1 MFLKILRYL
10 AVLTA
15 VILIVNH
22 AFAAGEK
29 IIITAP
35 GQTFTA
41 GSGVTGS
48 PNPQTCG
55 VPFVATVY
63 SVDSAGTNPFSSNA
77 SVTMSSNGSPATTFQ
92 NNPISL
98 NLTEAS
104 VTASKQYVTITVNTT
119 STGAVGIYG
128 NSTGLFPGSVTI
140 TAQYISSFSF
150 ATISSPTAGTPFRV
164 TITAI
169 DNTNAVVNS
178 FNGSAMLYARY
189 PSSAEDVTIGAI
201 NFTNGVYNG
210 YVTLYNADTGNVRLQ
225 VICDVPS
232 RTNNSNT
239 FQVNA
244 AALNRLVI
252 IAPTQTLLQG
262 TATGNGRVGGSTY
275 GITQTAGSSFNVSVY
290 AVDAYF
296 NIVTGATGT
305 ITLDSSDP
313 NDSYDA
319 STKTITGG
327 SAIFD
332 VTLRTVAPGYQTL
345 TATHSGGATAGTDI
359 IPMTFS
365 STLGMFYFPQTITN
379 KNAGQSFTTSCVA
392 MDPYGNTITNYSGSP
407 TLSVLTG
414 GTPIASTNYSL
425 SSFSFTNGIAVL
437 GVVIYQRAFNVTLR
451 MTSGAVNGES
461 NPFTVNPGS
470 LYKIFQVAP
479 GEIYNPGYNVPAD
492 PNKGKSGAPVTVTAG
507 TPVTIN
513 VYATDRWGNKITTNN
528 DIVAITSGDSGATV
542 GGNQLPQ
549 YITLTAGEGTYN
561 IVLTKGGTQSVTAT
575 DTQTS
580 IFAGTV
586 NIPVL
591 ASALSYF
598 DISIQSSMLTAGVT
612 TTATI
617 YARDQF
623 GNIKTDFA
631 SSGNQIV
638 YVSSPNTDY
647 ASPYESTMYMGGS
660 NVGPYGYK
668 WAITFTASNN
678 GQRTVDFA
686 AYRAIT
692 YTARLF
698 VSNVYTDTPESYLGN
713 TGTSNAFTVNFSPVN
728 HKLQVIPPGV
738 EERPGTIDG
747 WNNSPTGQA
756 SNSDFSV
763 KVNVVDPWW
772 NKVTSYV
779 GEVRL
784 KSVTDE
790 VNTRIDG
797 LAPTPTP
804 VAKFTTNG
812 VATYTVRYLSKSNTF
827 SLIAS
832 AADNA
837 IQPGVSPYISIFSIY
852 RFDITAVNNQPI
864 GTQIAGVPFTISIT
878 AMADETTVATGFT
891 GGTVELFDGNDYTA
905 QGYTASEYLLEP
917 RNSLTFTAG
926 VCVMQV
932 TMYKA
937 ATTVEGGTTGGGTTI
952 KAKFG
957 SLINY
962 SNKFN
967 LYWNNP
973 SRVLVLAEGMVHKP
987 ALTHINMIGYYGY
1000 SGNPL
1005 TYEAGLPRDL
1015 SVLLVDDYYNMVYT
1029 APPQTVQLQS
1039 TDAAASVPEGTV
1051 PRNVTLT
1058 NGRYQSTLTLRTV
1071 GNGTQTITA
1080 DHPTYIDNTSPAIPV
1095 RHTTI
1100 NHFTVEAP
1108 TGPVIA
1114 GNPFNITILA
1124 RDQFGNIC
1132 DDTNGGTPYNNVVDL
1147 AANVGGNNTMYPQ
1160 SYPLTNGRAV
1170 ASVRLFK
1177 APLTENIRAS
1187 SGSITTPSMPS
1198 TIVRSNAFE
1207 RLFMITSGMTYDNG
1221 RFTAEPPTNFP
1232 MFYGMPTTRTV
1243 NDNPSHPAADYTIYS
1258 CDAYGNRTI
1267 TADTIGMTITVTT
1280 NDRHAKPVPPLF
1292 IQPGDDQ
1299 VIANV
1304 ELHTA
1309 MQGVTVGARCS
1320 REGIMGFETPGF
1332 VTTAGDL
1339 HGFQIIVP
1347 GVYVDA
1353 GSGTATSFTDWN
1365 NGVKGTSYNQLAGT
1379 YFPVSIYAADVYGNY
1394 RAGASNVVR
1403 LRSSTADNPGSYP
1416 SPNNQITVTLVD
1428 GKASTTAVQADT
1440 GPKEFTITD
1449 RDYAIYNK
1457 VFLNPLYVNIV
1468 NSGNLEYQLIVNGVL
1483 NEVGT
1488 ETTTAQA
1495 APAQFDFT
1503 INVVDANASIKVPVG
1518 GRTWAVD
1525 LAPVTSANNSNTVI
1539 PGTLNPSSFNIVNGS
1554 YTGKMSFD
1562 RSGLFRI
1569 RATDPNGEIN
1579 GSPRWSCII
1588 DMKANTSNVNLTL
1601 AADPQNAR
1609 SGTLPNII
1617 ATLRDSNG
1625 NAVSGGNVGFR
1636 IVSGQSTFGGLTQT
1650 AAVSGTDG
1658 RAIVPLTAAYVN
1670 GQTVVEASYGTMTA
1684 NVTVFTSLSDP
1695 IPGEVTNYPNPFA
1708 AGTEST
1714 NIDYLL
1720 VEPTDVTLKIYNLFG
1735 DLVLEKKFSQNQ
1747 PYAIPGRMNSYPWDG
1762 RNQKGDIVGN
1772 GGYICV
1778 VEAVING
1785 KKEKMVRKIAVQK

>member
-1 MFLKILRYL
+1 MFLKFFRLF

-15 VILIVNH
+15 AILILGSPV
-22 AFAAGEK
+22 FPVGEK
-29 IIITAP
+29 ILITVP
-35 GQTFTA
+35 GQTFSSGT
-41 GSGVTGS
+41 GVTGS

-63 SVDSAGTNPFSSNA
+63 SVDSAGTTPFNSNA
-77 SVTMSSNGSPATTFQ
+77 AVTMSSNVSPATTFGS
-92 NNPISL
+92 NPVNL

-104 VTASKQYVTITVNTT
+104 VVTSKQYVTITANTT
-119 STGAVGIYG
+119 STGSVGIYG
-128 NSTGLFPGSVTI
+128 NATGLFPGSVTI

-150 ATISSPTAGTPFRV
+150 AAVSNQTAGTQFGV
-164 TITAI
+164 QITAI
-169 DNTNAVVNS
+169 DNTNATVTS
-178 FNGSAMLYARY
+178 FNGSAVLYARY
-189 PSSAEDVTIGAI
+189 PSSSEDVNIGTIS
-201 NFTNGVYNG
+201 FTNGVFNG
-210 YVTLYNADTGNVRLQ
+210 NVTLYNAETGNVSLQ
-225 VICDVPS
+225 VVSTTPA
-232 RTNNSNT
+232 RTNNSNN

-244 AALNRLVI
+244 AALNRLVV
-252 IAPTQTLLQG
+252 IAPTQSLLQG
-262 TATGNGRVGGSTY
+262 TVTGNGRAGGSTY
-275 GITQTAGSSFNVSVY
+275 GITQTAGTQFNVSVY

-296 NIVTGATGT
+296 NIVTGATGN
-305 ITLDSSDP
+305 IPLDSTDG
-313 NDSYDA
+313 NDSYDS
-319 STKTITGG
+319 STKALSGG

-332 VTLRTVAPGYQTL
+332 VTLRTVGSGYQTL
-345 TATHSGGATAGTDI
+345 TATHSGAAASGTDI

-365 STLGMFYFPQTITN
+365 STLGMFLFPQVITN
-379 KNAGQSFTTSCVA
+379 KNAGQNIITSCVA
-392 MDPYGNTITNYSGSP
+392 MDAYGNTITNYAGTPS
-407 TLSVLTG
+407 LSVLTG
-414 GTPIASTNYSL
+414 GTAIASTNYASAPFT
-425 SSFSFTNGIAVL
+425 FSNGIAAL
-437 GVVIYQRAFNVTLR
+437 GVVIYQKAFNVTLR
-451 MTSGAVNGES
+451 MTSGLIDDDS
-461 NPFTVNPGS
+461 NAFTVNAGS

-479 GEIYNPGYNVPAD
+479 GEVYNPGYNTPAD
-492 PNKGKSGAPVTVTAG
+492 PNKGKSGSPSTVTAG
-507 TPVTIN
+507 APVPVN

-528 DIVAITSGDSGATV
+528 DIIAITSGDSAATI
-542 GGNQLPQ
+542 GGNTLPQ
-549 YITLTAGEGTYN
+549 YVTLTAGEGTYN
-561 IVLTKGGTQSVTAT
+561 VVLTRGGTQSVTAT

-580 IFAGTV
+580 TLAGTV

-591 ASALSYF
+591 ASTLSYF
-598 DISIQSSMLTAGVT
+598 DISIPSSTLTAGVT

-631 SSGNQIV
+631 SGGDQIV

-647 ASPYESTMYMGGS
+647 SLPYESTMYMGGT
-660 NVGPYGYK
+660 NVGQFGYK
-668 WAITFTASNN
+668 WAVTFTASNN
-678 GQRTVDFA
+678 GQRTVNFA

-698 VSNVYTDTPESYLGN
+698 VSNLYADNPDSYSGN
-713 TGTSNAFTVNFSPVN
+713 TGTSNSFSVSFSPVN

-738 EERPGTIDG
+738 EERPGTLDG
-747 WNNSPTGQA
+747 ENNTPTGQA

-763 KVNVVDPWW
+763 KVNVVDQWW
-772 NKVTSYV
+772 NKVTNYV

-790 VNTRIDG
+790 TNTRIDG

-804 VAKFTTNG
+804 VAKFTSNG
-812 VATYTVRYLSKSNTF
+812 TATYTVRYLSQSTTF
-827 SLIAS
+827 SLQAS

-837 IQPGVSPYISIFSIY
+837 IQSGTSQYISVFTIF
-852 RFDITAVNNQPI
+852 RFDITAENNQPFS
-864 GTQIAGVPFTISIT
+864 TQIAGVPFTISIT
-878 AMADETTVATGFT
+878 AMADETTLASGFN
-891 GGTVELFDGNDYTA
+891 GGTVELFDGNDYTG
-905 QGYTASEYLLEP
+905 QGYTSSEYLIYP
-917 RNSLTFTAG
+917 QRSLTFTAG

-937 ATTVEGGTTGGGTTI
+937 ATTVEGGTGGGTTI

-957 SLINY
+957 NLTSN

-973 SRVLVLAEGMVHKP
+973 TRVLVLADGMTHKP
-987 ALTHINMIGYYGY
+987 ALAHINMIGYYGY
-1000 SGNPL
+1000 TGNPL
-1005 TYEAGLPRDL
+1005 TYEAGLPRDIR
-1015 SVLLVDDYYNMVYT
+1015 VFLVDDYYNRVYT
-1029 APPQTVQLQS
+1029 APTQTVQLQS

-1051 PRNVTLT
+1051 PRTVTLT

-1071 GNGTQTITA
+1071 GSGTQTLTA
-1080 DHPTYIDNTSPAIPV
+1080 DHASYIDNTSPAIPV
-1095 RHTTI
+1095 RHTTV
-1100 NHFTVEAP
+1100 NYFSVDAP
-1108 TGPVIA
+1108 PGPVIA
-1114 GNPFNITILA
+1114 GTSFNITIVA

-1147 AANVGGNNTMYPQ
+1147 AANISGQNTMYPQ
-1160 SYPLTNGRAV
+1160 AYPLSNGSAV
-1170 ASVRLFK
+1170 ASVRLFR
-1177 APLTENIRAS
+1177 APTTENIRAS
-1187 SGSITTPSMPS
+1187 SGVLTTPSMPS
-1198 TIVRSNAFE
+1198 TIVRANAFE
-1207 RLFMITSGMTYDNG
+1207 RLFVLTSGMTYDYG

-1232 MFYGMPTTRTV
+1232 MFFGMPTTRTV
-1243 NDNPSHPAADYTIYS
+1243 NDNPSHPAADYIVYS

-1267 TADTIGMTITVTT
+1267 TADTIGMTINVTT
-1280 NDRHAKPVPPLF
+1280 NDRHSPVLGPLF

-1299 VIANV
+1299 VTAKV

-1309 MQGVTVGARCS
+1309 MQGVTVGASCS
-1320 REGIMGFETPGF
+1320 RDGISGFETPGF

-1353 GSGTATSFTDWN
+1353 GAGTATSTTDWN
-1365 NGVKGTSYNQLAGT
+1365 NAVRGTSYNQLAGT
-1379 YFPVSIYAADVYGNY
+1379 YFPVSVYASDVYGNY
-1394 RAGASNVVR
+1394 KAGASNVVR
-1403 LRSSTADNPGSYP
+1403 VRSSTIDNPGSYP

-1449 RDYAIYNK
+1449 RDQAVYNR

-1468 NSGNLEYQLIVNGVL
+1468 NSGNLEYQLIVNNVL

-1525 LAPVTSANNSNTVI
+1525 LEPVTSANNSNTII
-1539 PGTLNPSSFNIVNGS
+1539 PGTLSPSSFNIVNGS

-1579 GSPRWSCII
+1579 GSPAWSCII
-1588 DMKANTSNVNLTL
+1588 DMTANTSNVSLTVES
-1601 AADPQNAR
+1601 DPQNAR
-1609 SGTLPNII
+1609 SGTLPDII

-1625 NAVSGGNVGFR
+1625 NAVNGGTVGFR
-1636 IVSGQSTFGGLTQT
+1636 IVSGQSTFSGLTQT
-1650 AAVSGTDG
+1650 AAVTGADG
-1658 RAIVPLTAAYVN
+1658 RAIAPLNAAYVN
-1670 GQTVVEASYGTMTA
+1670 GQTIVEASYGTMTA
-1684 NVTVFTSLSDP
+1684 NVTVYTSLSDP

-1720 VEPTDVTLKIYNLFG
+1720 AEPTDVTLKIYTLFG

-1747 PYAIPGRMNSYPWDG
+1747 PGAIPARMNTFAWDG
-1762 RNQKGDIVGN
+1762 KNQKGDIVGN
-1772 GGYICV
+1772 GGYICT